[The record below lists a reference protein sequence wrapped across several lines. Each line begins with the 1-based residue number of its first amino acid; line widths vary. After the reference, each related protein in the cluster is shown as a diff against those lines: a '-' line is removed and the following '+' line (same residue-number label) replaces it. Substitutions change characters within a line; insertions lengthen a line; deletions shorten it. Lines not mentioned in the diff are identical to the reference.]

1 MLRLITVSALGV
13 ALLSGC
19 ATTQNIISQVTPTET
34 PLAQVLKQ
42 RPDLRK
48 ELATVEIRQYFNRVE
63 APTAAEVKIT
73 ETGLMDDSVRSI
85 RSIYHFK
92 NVNGQWQ
99 QGDVQTAYLCARGKN
114 TKTFQSKK
122 CP

>member
-1 MLRLITVSALGV
+1 MGV

-19 ATTQNIISQVTPTET
+19 ATTQNIISQVTPAET

-92 NVNGQWQ
+92 NINGQWQ
-99 QGDVQTAYLCARGKN
+99 QGDVQTDYLCVRGKN